1 MNTKSKLKAIS
12 IGIAAIIM
20 VSLLATV
27 SVSASPGVDVTD
39 CGIGDG
45 NKVYFT
51 IYSDAKA
58 DGYARLDVNGAYEE
72 RKKFSLK
79 PGETRTL
86 SFRLYRWS
94 ECEDVEVCVD
104 SSCCNPIPTTPPTF
118 TVTAWPS
125 STYYYIGSQVYIYYA
140 VNKPCYAR
148 VTHLIQNSNIF
159 WGGPRYVCAGTHTYS
174 GTIWWPRGMRTV
186 VVDAWTS
193 SGEYAYAVTSYNVG

>member
-20 VSLLATV
+20 VSLFATV
-27 SVSASPGVDVTD
+27 SVSASLVLTD
-39 CGIGDG
+39 CGIGDD

-51 IYSDAKA
+51 IYSAAKA
-58 DGYARLDVNGAYEE
+58 EGYARLDVNGAYEE
-72 RKKFSLK
+72 RKKYTLNA
-79 PGETRTL
+79 GETATMP
-86 SFRLYRWS
+86 FRLYRWNGVD
-94 ECEDVEVCVD
+94 DVEVCVD
-104 SSCCNPIPTTPPTF
+104 SSCCNPIPTPPTF

-125 STYYYIGSQVYIYYA
+125 STYYYIGSPVYIYYA

-159 WGGPRYVCAGTHTYS
+159 WGGPRYVWAGTHTYS

>member
-12 IGIAAIIM
+12 IGIAAIMM
-20 VSLLATV
+20 VSLLAAVTT
-27 SVSASPGVDVTD
+27 VSASDVTD
-39 CGIGDG
+39 CWIGEDD

-58 DGYARLDVNGAYEE
+58 EGYARLDVNGAYEE
-72 RKKFSLK
+72 RKKYTLNA
-79 PGETRTL
+79 GETATMP
-86 SFRLYRWS
+86 FRLYRWNGVD
-94 ECEDVEVCVD
+94 DVEVCVD
-104 SSCCNPIPTTPPTF
+104 SSCCNPIPTPPSF

-125 STYYYIGSQVYIYYA
+125 STYYYIGSPVYIYYA

-159 WGGPRYVCAGTHTYS
+159 WGGPRYVWAGTHTYS

>member
-20 VSLLATV
+20 VSLFAVMT
-27 SVSASPGVDVTD
+27 VSASVVTD
-39 CGIGDG
+39 CWIGTSD

-58 DGYARLDVNGAYEE
+58 EGHMCLNVDGAYQE
-72 RKKFSLK
+72 RKKYTLNA
-79 PGETRTL
+79 GETTTL
-86 SFRLYRWS
+86 SFREYRWNGVD
-94 ECEDVEVCVD
+94 DVEVCVD
-104 SSCCNPIPTTPPTF
+104 CVDTSCCNPIPTPPTF

-125 STYYYIGSQVYIYYA
+125 STYYYIGSPVYIYYT

-159 WGGPRYVCAGTHTYS
+159 WAGPRYVWAGTHTYS
-174 GTIWWPRGMRTV
+174 GTIWSPRGMRTV

>member
-1 MNTKSKLKAIS
+1 MNAKSKLKAIS

-20 VSLLATV
+20 VSLFATV
-27 SVSASPGVDVTD
+27 SVSASLVLTD

-51 IYSDAKA
+51 IYSNAKA
-58 DGYARLDVNGAYEE
+58 EGYVKLYVNGAYEE

-94 ECEDVEVCVD
+94 DCEDVEVCVD
-104 SSCCNPIPTTPPTF
+104 SSCCNPIPTPPSF

-125 STYYYIGSQVYIYYA
+125 STYYYIGSPVYIYYA

-159 WGGPRYVCAGTHTYS
+159 WAGPRYVWAGTHAYS
-174 GTIWWPRGMRTV
+174 GTIWGPRGMRTV